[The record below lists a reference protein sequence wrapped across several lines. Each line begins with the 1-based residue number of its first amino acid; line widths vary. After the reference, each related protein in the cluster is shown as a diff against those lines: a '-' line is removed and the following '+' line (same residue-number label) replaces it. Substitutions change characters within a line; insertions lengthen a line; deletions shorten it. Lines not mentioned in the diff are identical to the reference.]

1 MTTPNEELKKA
12 GLKVTHPRMKILQLM
27 EEMSGTSRHL
37 SADDVY
43 QLLRERDEDISLATI
58 YRVLT
63 QFEQAGIVERHNFE
77 SGQSV
82 FEIADADHHDHM
94 VCLKTGKVIEFHDEV
109 IEQRQREIAAQHGWD
124 ITSHSLVIYGV
135 SPEGKKNSG
144 NK

>member
-1 MTTPNEELKKA
+1 MKSTNEELKKA
-12 GLKVTHPRMKILQLM
+12 GLKVTHPRIKILQLM
-27 EEMSGTSRHL
+27 EEMAGTSRHL
-37 SADDVY
+37 SADDVH
-43 QLLRERDEDISLATI
+43 QLLREREEDISLATI

-94 VCLKTGKVIEFHDEV
+94 VCLKTGKVLEFYDEV
-109 IEQRQREIAAQHGWD
+109 IEQRQKELAEKHGWE

-135 SPEGKKNSG
+135 SPEGKK
-144 NK
+144 